1 MLDPTGSIH
10 RRKSSQSSL
19 KSFMSNPEYYL
30 RESSPTSEESS
41 IDSWGSVN
49 NNSGGYRRQH
59 RKSSPSRLYGES
71 GHRSASD
78 LSSMILQH
86 QYNHQMLRIRRLN
99 SYAGR
104 FECRFCA
111 CHIQSTLIYRSYIS
125 NQPYW
130 IALNYKKKIDTKSLL
145 LFTIQMKWFIL
156 LHRIRNVKSWY
167 SFWTTYYMIFLVSY
181 FVTKLA
187 LFHCFWMSAC
197 CTFEI

>member
-125 NQPYW
+125 NQPNG
-130 IALNYKKKIDTKSLL
+130 IALNYKKNFDTKSLL
-145 LFTIQMKWFIL
+145 LFTIQMI
-156 LHRIRNVKSWY
+156 
-167 SFWTTYYMIFLVSY
+167 Y
-181 FVTKLA
+181 FTA
-187 LFHCFWMSAC
+187 
-197 CTFEI
+197 